1 MVKKILLS
9 LLIFVFMTSIGEAAN
24 SSNPSEI
31 QNLRYSYGSG
41 TVRIVLDMTQ
51 KVEYEENSAE
61 NPSRSIID
69 IKNSLLNPNIQNEVE
84 LKSTA
89 AKNLKIEQ
97 RNSSTVRLTV
107 ETMAGVKIFWLS
119 NEGGGYRLVIDV
131 GNAPFKINP
140 DLNNDSQQKITDVE
154 NKNPPATKK
163 DPSTEIPITIDPPS
177 TSDPI
182 ENISIPKGN
191 EIKISATPEIQNV
204 RYSDTPNAFRI
215 VLDVTEKVEIKTFT
229 LKNPARTVFDIK
241 DVRVAG
247 EIDDKVKWSKKEK
260 AEREIK
266 PKSDAV
272 KKIRLSPFDKST
284 TRLVVETSN
293 SLKFAWLE
301 GGPSGYRLV
310 IDVDKPA
317 KKEKSKDKKEQKTNE
332 KEKDKDK
339 NKNTSDDKKDKP
351 AKDDSTPKDLR
362 EDLNKITALTNKTI
376 VIDPGHGGG
385 DSGAIGP
392 TGVMEKNVTLRVSL
406 KLEKLLQDEG
416 AIVIMTRRVDKAVS
430 PSGDKASAIEELQ
443 SRCTVAN
450 VNKADIFISVH
461 ADSFTRPDAKGT
473 TGYYYSKTEG
483 QASIKLADFI
493 RKNIC
498 ALPGR
503 TSRGTKPCN
512 FYVVRNTDMPATLIE
527 LAFISN
533 PEEEQ
538 FMNSD
543 EGVEQLA
550 LAIFDGIEDYF
561 GWAENNK

>member
-1 MVKKILLS
+1 MVKKILLG

-131 GNAPFKINP
+131 GNAPFKVNP

-241 DVRVAG
+241 NVRIAG
-247 EIDDKVKWSKKEK
+247 EIDDRVKWSKKEK

-332 KEKDKDK
+332 KEKDKD
-339 NKNTSDDKKDKP
+339 KNTSDDKKDKP

-416 AIVIMTRRVDKAVS
+416 AIVIMTRRVDKAVA

-443 SRCTVAN
+443 SRCAVAN
-450 VNKADIFISVH
+450 INKADIFISVH